1 MPQALFHR
9 ISIKRLQCTGIVG
22 ADIIYFPDSIVAV
35 LTAGVVVEL
44 SEEINV
50 YRYEAKRSNILPR
63 LLISAGPFP
72 GTSVVGK
79 GSSNPSGRELRSFV
93 SKNATFQR
101 LHPDLVSGWP
111 ENYRGRRTTRTLM
124 SCPRWLRL
132 SWNCRSGACDR
143 WRNCLVLLTRH
154 YGCKHRTL
162 SKNMKCNR

>member
-22 ADIIYFPDSIVAV
+22 ADIIYFPDSIVAG

-63 LLISAGPFP
+63 LLKSAGPFP

-79 GSSNPSGRELRSFV
+79 GSSNPSRRELRSFV

-101 LHPDLVSGWP
+101 LHPDPGMAKKLERPTLNPNFDELSTLVTPIMELQVWS
-111 ENYRGRRTTRTLM
+111 M
-124 SCPRWLRL
+124 
-132 SWNCRSGACDR
+132 
-143 WRNCLVLLTRH
+143 
-154 YGCKHRTL
+154 
-162 SKNMKCNR
+162 